1 MPILGMIGVI
11 LGVPP
16 QMSSDSANMTSLVGY
31 LVIVIVGVIFLVW
44 NANRLYG
51 SLYGRLTEVEVQA
64 SRIERDLGDPA
75 RLLTELASEGLDISS
90 IINQPKANVAASGEA
105 SSSEVINWDEDVN
118 LLMEEEESVTEIE
131 DIQETISPDT
141 MELDAPDSLE
151 EVQPE
156 EQPEEQPDEQPDE
169 QPEERVSN
177 LNIDDL
183 FGDESEGVR
192 NDD

>member
-1 MPILGMIGVI
+1 M
-11 LGVPP
+11 
-16 QMSSDSANMTSLVGY
+16 
-31 LVIVIVGVIFLVW
+31 
-44 NANRLYG
+44 YG

-118 LLMEEEESVTEIE
+118 LLMEDEEPVTESVTEIE
-131 DIQETISPDT
+131 DFQETISSDT
-141 MELDAPDSLE
+141 MELDVSDSLE
-151 EVQPE
+151 EVQPEVQPE
-156 EQPEEQPDEQPDE
+156 EQPEEQI
-169 QPEERVSN
+169 SN

-183 FGDESEGVR
+183 FGDESEEVR